1 MQLNEEK
8 RDLFS
13 VNNEKDMWYVQCIS
27 ADFACGKGIALE
39 FNKRGDVKNLL
50 MKNYK
55 KNMWNGYGYC
65 LPTCSLPETNEDR
78 EYFKVFNLV
87 TKAKYY
93 MKPSERTIRTAL
105 MSLHDMVKAYGI
117 KKMAMPQIGCGLDR
131 MDWNNVREII
141 QHIFQD
147 IQDLEI
153 LVCRKQKSCDNVA
166 TFFFSPV
173 FSYII
178 MMYR

>member
-1 MQLNEEK
+1 
-8 RDLFS
+8 
-13 VNNEKDMWYVQCIS
+13 
-27 ADFACGKGIALE
+27 
-39 FNKRGDVKNLL
+39 
-50 MKNYK
+50 
-55 KNMWNGYGYC
+55 
-65 LPTCSLPETNEDR
+65 
-78 EYFKVFNLV
+78 
-87 TKAKYY
+87 

-153 LVCRKQKSCDNVA
+153 LVCRK
-166 TFFFSPV
+166 
-173 FSYII
+173 
-178 MMYR
+178 

>member
-1 MQLNEEK
+1 MQLKEEK

-78 EYFKVFNLV
+78 EDYIC
-87 TKAKYY
+87 Y
-93 MKPSERTIRTAL
+93 
-105 MSLHDMVKAYGI
+105 
-117 KKMAMPQIGCGLDR
+117 
-131 MDWNNVREII
+131 
-141 QHIFQD
+141 
-147 IQDLEI
+147 
-153 LVCRKQKSCDNVA
+153 RK
-166 TFFFSPV
+166 
-173 FSYII
+173 
-178 MMYR
+178 